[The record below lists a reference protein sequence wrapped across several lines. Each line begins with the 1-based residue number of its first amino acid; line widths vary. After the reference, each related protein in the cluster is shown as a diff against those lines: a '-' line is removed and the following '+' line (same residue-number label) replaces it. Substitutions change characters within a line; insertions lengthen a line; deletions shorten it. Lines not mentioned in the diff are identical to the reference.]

1 MKLYWSPA
9 SPYARKV
16 RVVAREKDIAGR
28 IEEVVV
34 DAFADPAEL
43 VSANSLGK
51 VPTLLLE
58 DGSTLYDSPVICTY
72 LDAIGEGP
80 PLVPQEAPDRF
91 TVLRAEAL
99 ADGVM
104 DLALGLTLE
113 RRKPE
118 GERSPTTA
126 ARWRGQLLRALD
138 RIAHDLPELPGEVTL
153 GHLAFAC
160 ALGYLD
166 FRHPDLAWR
175 SGRPALA
182 AWFEAYADRPSLA
195 ATAPR
200 QDRSP

>member
-43 VSANSLGK
+43 VSANPLGK

-80 PLVPQEAPDRF
+80 PLVPQEAP
-91 TVLRAEAL
+91 AL
-99 ADGVM
+99 LAA
-104 DLALGLTLE
+104 ALG
-113 RRKPE
+113 KA
-118 GERSPTTA
+118 GSATA
-126 ARWRGQLLRALD
+126 A
-138 RIAHDLPELPGEVTL
+138 GEWLET
-153 GHLAFAC
+153 
-160 ALGYLD
+160 
-166 FRHPDLAWR
+166 
-175 SGRPALA
+175 
-182 AWFEAYADRPSLA
+182 
-195 ATAPR
+195 
-200 QDRSP
+200 